1 MAQLESPFRQFLN
14 VLDTARSVVLNIFF
28 LLFML
33 IILLMFA
40 AIGGM
45 FGKDAPAAIPKN
57 AALVMAPEGL
67 LVEEYSGDPV
77 GRAISEALGDGIP
90 QVRLRD
96 LVSAIDAAKDDDRI
110 KSLVLDFDSMG
121 GGGPAMYDDLA
132 AAVVRFKA
140 SGKPVIAIGDG
151 YDQSSYRVAAE
162 ADEIYMHPMGMVFL
176 RGYSAYRNYYKDLI
190 DRFEVEWNVFHAGE
204 FKSYGEP
211 YSRNSMSDEAREANL
226 DFLGDLW
233 RSYTGSV
240 ESARALDEGEVNRY
254 IDVIASGS
262 NGDFARVAQDFG
274 LVDGIA
280 ERAGMKARVADAMG
294 LTGGADADIPQVDY
308 KDYVSAQQLKRQ
320 LAETSK
326 PKIAVI
332 VAEGNIVGGDEPP
345 GVIAAERLI
354 RDIRQAREDEQ
365 VKAVVLRVNSGGG
378 SAFASDLIQ
387 GELIRLQAA
396 GKPLVV
402 SMGTVAASGGYW
414 ISMTADQIWAQP
426 TSITG
431 SIGVVAMIPTFEQT
445 LARYG
450 VYTDGVGTTPLAGAL
465 RLDRDLSPNLK
476 QTLQASVDD
485 LYQKFLQEV
494 SDNRQMPVERVD
506 EIARGRVWSGADAA
520 ERGLVD
526 NLGNFQ
532 DAVASAAQLAGV
544 PDYAVSYIEPHLSP
558 YDRFLIDL
566 FNAYGP
572 EVAQHG
578 SLQDVLMR
586 VPAVR
591 EIRRDLERLQ
601 SFNDPRGIYAT
612 CFCELP

>member
-1 MAQLESPFRQFLN
+1 MSKVESPFRQLLN
-14 VLDTARSVVLNIFF
+14 VLDTARSIVLNTLF
-28 LLFML
+28 LIFML
-33 IILLMFA
+33 IFVLMFA
-40 AIGGM
+40 AIGGLL
-45 FGKDAPAAIPKN
+45 GEEAPASIPKN
-57 AALVMAPEGL
+57 AALVVAPEGL

-77 GRAISEALGDGIP
+77 GRAISKALGDGVP

-96 LVSAIDAAKDDDRI
+96 LVSAIDSAKDDKRI

-132 AAVVRFKA
+132 AAVVRFKE
-140 SGKPVIAIGDG
+140 SGKPVIAISDG
-151 YDQSSYRVAAE
+151 YDQSTYRVAAE

-176 RGYSAYRNYYKDLI
+176 RGYGAYRNYYKDLI

-204 FKSYGEP
+204 YKSYGEP
-211 YSRNSMSDEAREANL
+211 YTRNSMSNEAREANL
-226 DFLGDLW
+226 EFLGDLW
-233 RSYTGSV
+233 RSYTASV
-240 ESARALDEGEVNRY
+240 ESARGLDEGEVNHY

-262 NGDFARVAQDFG
+262 NGDFAKVAQDFG

-280 ERAGMKARVADAMG
+280 ERADMKARVADAMN
-294 LTGGADADIPQVDY
+294 LAGGANADIPQVGFKEYAD
-308 KDYVSAQQLKRQ
+308 ALQAKRKF
-320 LAETSK
+320 ATSSK

-345 GVIAAERLI
+345 GVVAAERIVSEI
-354 RDIRQAREDEQ
+354 REAREDSQ

-378 SAFASDLIQ
+378 SAFASDVIQ

-431 SIGVVAMIPTFEQT
+431 SIGVVAMVPTFEQT

-450 VYTDGVGTTPLAGAL
+450 VYTDGVGTTPLSGAL

-526 NLGNFQ
+526 NLGTFH
-532 DAVASAAQLAGV
+532 DAVASAAQLAGLS
-544 PDYAVSYIEPHLSP
+544 DYALSYVQPHLSA

-572 EVAQHG
+572 ELAQHS
-578 SLQDVLMR
+578 SLQDSLMR